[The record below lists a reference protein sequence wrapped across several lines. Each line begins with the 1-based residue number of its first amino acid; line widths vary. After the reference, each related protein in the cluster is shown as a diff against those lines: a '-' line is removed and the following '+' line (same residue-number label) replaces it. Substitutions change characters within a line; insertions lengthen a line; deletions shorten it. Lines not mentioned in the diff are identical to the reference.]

1 MKMTSWSQEKQM
13 CLFFIYMDDS
23 LHLGDMQRLIKT
35 GAKTG
40 KEPMCV
46 EGGSSAAL
54 YQGQEG

>member
-1 MKMTSWSQEKQM
+1 MRNS
-13 CLFFIYMDDS
+13 CPLFFVSVDES

-40 KEPMCV
+40 KETMCV